1 MTDARGER
9 DVKDAISRDLLNA
22 FDTAGISMTP
32 TPEPAAM

>member
-22 FDTAGISMTP
+22 FDASGILL
-32 TPEPAAM
+32 TPEAVAP